1 MSKENGLFVRCCGT
15 EIIAKA
21 PLLPYIQRSSQPQE
35 FSCIWNSSI
44 FMSKSKT
51 NTHLMNLWSPQAVL
65 SPCLPGQTSAETAN
79 LDSHQ
84 QALGQKSTQPP
95 AKGLVSPGEALE
107 GHSPKSALVSLLF
120 QIGLIFHSH
129 QTPSH
134 VLWIFYI

>member
-1 MSKENGLFVRCCGT
+1 MSKENGLFVSSCGT
-15 EIIAKA
+15 EITAKA
-21 PLLPYIQRSSQPQE
+21 PLLPYLQRSPQE

-51 NTHLMNLWSPQAVL
+51 NTHLTNLWSPQAVL
-65 SPCLPGQTSAETAN
+65 IPCLPGQTSAEAAN

-84 QALGQKSTQPP
+84 QALAQKSAQPP

-107 GHSPKSALVSLLF
+107 GHSPKPALVSLLF

-129 QTPSH
+129 QTPSR
-134 VLWIFYI
+134 VL